1 MTEDGEV
8 LVNPDVKLKLRELWK
23 GEKKVE
29 QEKEQERDDEND
41 TSDYDNLVAK
51 MPKTFRDHCPDCYLE
66 PLLRL
71 FEQENRDR

>member
-41 TSDYDNLVAK
+41 TSVYDNLVAK

-71 FEQENRDR
+71 FVQENRDK